1 MRIKYICFVAILVSW
16 AAMSERMAAQ
26 EEVQQPSTFTLDEAQ
41 QYAVENNV
49 KSKNAELTYQ
59 KAKKRANEIITQ
71 GLPKLNGEVSYQNN
85 YERPTTLVPAEF
97 FGGPEGEFIE
107 TKFGTKQNVNVSG
120 TATQL
125 IVDGRYFIGLQANET
140 LLQMN
145 KNMQRM
151 EERDVRYEV
160 EKAFYSALVAEET
173 VDAIEK
179 NLATVKKTL
188 RETRAQYNS
197 GFVEELDVDRL
208 KLSMNNLST
217 RVENAKVQQE
227 LAFHVLKYKMG
238 YPLEDSIVIEQELE
252 SFMEGDKQQISYE
265 YDHRNRL
272 EYKILQDRA
281 SMREFDRKQVLASY
295 YPSMNAY
302 VSYEQSAQRDEFNFL
317 DFDKEW
323 YPSGQFGIQLD
334 IPIFD
339 SFEKGFR
346 AQQKK
351 IERQQLLNRLDNFEN
366 TASVEVKRARTEYIQ
381 AKNNLD
387 NQEQNLELAQK
398 VYDKTTT
405 KYNEG
410 VGSSLEVSN
419 AESSLTE
426 SQANY
431 INAVYNY
438 LMAKAKLKK
447 AKGGY

>member
-1 MRIKYICFVAILVSW
+1 MTIKYLYVIAILVSCV
-16 AAMSERMAAQ
+16 AISEEIAAQ
-26 EEVQQPSTFTLDEAQ
+26 ENVQQPSTFTLEEAQ

-49 KSKNAELTYQ
+49 KSKNAELTHK

-71 GLPKLNGEVSYQNN
+71 GLPKLNGELSYQNN

-107 TKFGTKQNVNVSG
+107 TKFGTEQNVNVSG

-140 LLQMN
+140 LLRMN

-151 EERDVRYEV
+151 DQRDVRYDV

-173 VDAIEK
+173 VDALEK
-179 NLATVKKTL
+179 NLETVQKTL
-188 RETRAQYNS
+188 EQTRAQYQN

-208 KLSMNNLST
+208 KLSMNNLNT
-217 RVENAKVQQE
+217 RVENAKVQQQ

-238 YPLEDSIVIEQELE
+238 YPLEDSIIIEQELE
-252 SFMEGDKQQISYE
+252 SFINEDNQKISFE
-265 YDHRNRL
+265 YDHTNRL

-281 SMREFDRKQVLASY
+281 TMREYDRKQVIAGY

-302 VSYEQSAQRDEFNFL
+302 VNYEQSAQRDKFNFFN
-317 DFDKEW
+317 FDKEW
-323 YPSGQFGIQLD
+323 YPSGQFGVSLD

-366 TASVEVKRARTEYIQ
+366 TASVEVKRARTEFVK
-381 AKNNLD
+381 AKNNLE
-387 NQEQNLELAQK
+387 NQEKNLELAQK

-431 INAVYNY
+431 INAVYDY
-438 LMAKAKLKK
+438 LMAKAQLKK